1 MVHLFNKDLRGS
13 QSKQCRPTT
22 HSSEVSVGSMQNYH
36 NHRDWVS
43 VKGGLTFCCPGLWR
57 PSASH
62 SHPQRK
68 SPLHFSRC
76 LQIPGQMKPFLWGA
90 TQGHSSSGGHTI
102 PPFTVAWLWNFTGDG
117 RNGRHSILLPP
128 SDVTHQPEEERDS
141 HWEWFGRENRK

>member
-13 QSKQCRPTT
+13 QSKKCRPTT

-43 VKGGLTFCCPGLWR
+43 VKGGLSFCCPGLWR

-62 SHPQRK
+62 PHPQKK

-90 TQGHSSSGGHTI
+90 TQGHSSSGGHNN
-102 PPFTVAWLWNFTGDG
+102 PFHRGLALKFHRWWEERQTLD
-117 RNGRHSILLPP
+117 PP
-128 SDVTHQPEEERDS
+128 SSLRRNASGWGGERFS
-141 HWEWFGRENRK
+141 LGMIRPGK